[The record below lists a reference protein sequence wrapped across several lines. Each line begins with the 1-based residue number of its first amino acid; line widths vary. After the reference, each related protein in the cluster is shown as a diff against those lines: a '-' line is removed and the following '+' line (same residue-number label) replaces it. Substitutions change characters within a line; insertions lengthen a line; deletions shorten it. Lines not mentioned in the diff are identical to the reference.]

1 MSLQET
7 QNGVKVTVPVHLQQ
21 FIVDQH
27 YEEYTPVDQAVWR
40 YVMRQNH
47 NFLGKRAHEAYREGL
62 AATGISI
69 ESIPDIE
76 HMDQCLSRF
85 GWGAAIIDGFIP
97 PDAFMD
103 FQAHGILAISADI
116 RTDQHIAYT
125 PAPDIIHES
134 AGHAPMIYND
144 GYRKFLQIIG
154 SIGAK
159 ALSSKEDYEVY
170 EAIRKLSI
178 LKEDPNSDPQEVEQ
192 AQADLD
198 RKQIEAA
205 AAPPSEATLI
215 SRLYWWTVEYGLI
228 GDVNKPQIYGAGLL
242 SSVGESQTCLQDD
255 VNKIPFSVDCIYTS
269 YDITRKQ
276 PQLFVCSDFNQLI
289 EVVEEF
295 ANTLAQRVGGTK
307 SLEKAIHSENIATYK
322 YSSGLEV
329 SGVISGLEYDGSQE
343 AVYIRTNGP
352 TALSYQNQELPGHDT
367 EYHYHGFSSPV
378 GNLLGSDKAL
388 EDFTLED
395 LIANGIRI
403 GEQVELEF
411 HSGVQVRGV
420 VKEFLHRD
428 GKLLLIAFSDC
439 TVTYGEKV
447 LFQPEWGTY
456 DMAVGSSIVSVYAGA
471 ADKRSFL
478 TGTSKPS
485 ELKTE
490 KRTYS
495 DREKRRHGLYQQVRD
510 LRTTTLEIEELVAKL
525 QAIYAELANDFPKD
539 WLLRLEMLELLTLQ
553 EAAAELQQ
561 QLRADLEALSHGDE
575 ETTRLITNG
584 LELVSM
590 K

>member
-7 QNGVKVTVPVHLQQ
+7 HHGRVTVPDHLKQ
-21 FIVDQH
+21 FIVEQN

-47 NFLGKRAHEAYREGL
+47 YFLDERAHEAYREGL
-62 AATGISI
+62 AATGITI
-69 ESIPDIE
+69 ESIPNIE
-76 HMDQCLSRF
+76 YMDECLSKF

-134 AGHAPMIYND
+134 AGHAPIIYNEN
-144 GYRKFLQIIG
+144 YRQFLKLIG
-154 SIGAK
+154 GIGAK

-170 EAIRKLSI
+170 EAIRRLSI
-178 LKEDPNSDPQEVEQ
+178 LKEDPNADPNEVKLAEEE
-192 AQADLD
+192 LD
-198 RKQIEAA
+198 RKQAEAA
-205 AAPPSEATLI
+205 AATPSEATLI

-228 GDVNKPQIYGAGLL
+228 GDVHKPQIYGAGLL

-255 VNKIPFSVDCIYTS
+255 VKKIPFSVDCIYTS

-276 PQLFVCSDFNQLI
+276 PQLFVCRDFEQLV

-295 ANTLAQRVGGTK
+295 ANTLAQRVGGTV
-307 SLEKAIHSENIATYK
+307 SLQKAIDSENLATYQ

-329 SGVISGLEYDGSQE
+329 SGVISGLEYDENQE
-343 AVYIRTNGP
+343 AVYIRTSGA
-352 TALSYQNQELPGHDT
+352 TALSYQHLELAGHDT
-367 EYHYHGFSSPV
+367 SYHHHGFSSPV
-378 GNLLGSDKAL
+378 GDLLGVERAL
-388 EDFTLED
+388 EDLSIAD
-395 LIANGIRI
+395 LAAHGII
-403 GEQVELEF
+403 VGEKVDLQF
-411 HSGVQVRGV
+411 QSGVQVSGV
-420 VKEFLHRD
+420 VKEFTHRD

-439 TVTYGEKV
+439 TVTYGDKV

-456 DMAVGSSIVSVYAGA
+456 DMAVGSKIVSVYAGA
-471 ADKRSFL
+471 ADKRSFM

-485 ELKTE
+485 QLKTE
-490 KRTYS
+490 RRTYS
-495 DREKRRHGLYQQVRD
+495 GIEKRRHELYQQVRH
-510 LRTTTLEIEELVAKL
+510 LREQTTTKDVMVAEFNGFYHTL
-525 QAIYAELANDFPKD
+525 QVEYPQD
-539 WLLRLEMLELLTLQ
+539 WLIRLEMLELLALQ
-553 EAAAELQQ
+553 QTGDHLQQ
-561 QLRADLEALSHGDE
+561 QLRSDLDSLRQTDE
-575 ETTRLITNG
+575 ETGRLISNG
-584 LELVSM
+584 LNLVGL

>member
-7 QNGVKVTVPVHLQQ
+7 QQGRVTVPDHLKQ
-21 FIVDQH
+21 FIVEQH

-47 NFLGKRAHEAYREGL
+47 YFLDERAHEAYREGL
-62 AATGISI
+62 AATGITI
-69 ESIPDIE
+69 ESIPNIE
-76 HMDQCLSRF
+76 YMDECLSRF

-116 RTDQHIAYT
+116 RTDKHIAYT

-134 AGHAPMIYND
+134 AGHAPIIYND
-144 GYRKFLQIIG
+144 NYRQFLKMIG
-154 SIGAK
+154 GIGAK

-170 EAIRKLSI
+170 ESIRRLSI
-178 LKEDPNSDPQEVEQ
+178 LKEDPNADPNEVRE
-192 AQADLD
+192 AEEDLD
-198 RKQIEAA
+198 RKQAEAA
-205 AAPPSEATLI
+205 AAEPSEATLI

-228 GDVNKPQIYGAGLL
+228 GDVSNPQIYGAGLL

-255 VNKIPFSVDCIYTS
+255 VKKIPFSLDCIYTS

-276 PQLFVCSDFNQLI
+276 PQLFVCRDFEQLV

-295 ANTLAQRVGGTK
+295 ANTLAQRVGGTV
-307 SLEKAIHSENIATYK
+307 SLQKAIDSENLATYR

-329 SGVISGLEYDGSQE
+329 SGVISGLEYDENQE

-352 TALSYQNQELPGHDT
+352 TALSYQNQELAGHDT
-367 EYHYHGFSSPV
+367 SYHHHGFSSPV
-378 GNLLGSDKAL
+378 GDLLGSEKAL
-388 EDFTLED
+388 EDFSVAD
-395 LIANGIRI
+395 LASFGINV
-403 GEQVELEF
+403 GEQAELQF
-411 HSGVQVRGV
+411 QSGVKVSGV
-420 VKEFLHRD
+420 VKEFTHRD
-428 GKLLLIAFSDC
+428 SKLLLIAFTDC
-439 TVTYGEKV
+439 TVTYGDKV

-456 DMAVGSSIVSVYAGA
+456 DMAVGSKVSSVYAGA

-490 KRTYS
+490 RRYYS
-495 DREKRRHGLYQQVRD
+495 DEEKRRHGLYQQVRD
-510 LRTTTLEIEELVAKL
+510 LREKAASGEQIESEFQELYKTLQTEYP
-525 QAIYAELANDFPKD
+525 QD
-539 WLLRLEMLELLTLQ
+539 WLIRLEMLELLTLKQ
-553 EAAAELQQ
+553 IGDDLQQ
-561 QLRADLEALSHGDE
+561 QLRSELESLCLGDE
-575 ETTRLITNG
+575 EKGRLISNG
-584 LELVSM
+584 LNLVGL